1 VAHRFPLKGVL
12 GRSLIFR
19 RNEVFQKDNDGLAV
33 LETLTDTL
41 ADSVNGYRDAAQH
54 VESDQFRQMFNR
66 LADDRSQAL
75 SDLGSEVVRLGG
87 KADRDGSTLGNLH
100 QRWLDLKASI
110 MDHDDK
116 AVINE
121 VERGEDY
128 LKEKFEAALRSD
140 SLEGE
145 VRAAVERAYSS
156 VRQGHDRVSELK
168 HSLEDRTA
176 S

>member
-1 VAHRFPLKGVL
+1 MFE
-12 GRSLIFR
+12 
-19 RNEVFQKDNDGLAV
+19 NDNDGLAV
-33 LETLTDTL
+33 LKTLTDTL

-54 VESDQFRQMFNR
+54 VDSDQFREMFNR

-87 KADRDGSTLGNLH
+87 SADRGGSTLGNLH
-100 QRWLDLKASI
+100 QRWLDLKAGI
-110 MDHDDK
+110 TGRDDK

-128 LKEKFEAALRSD
+128 LKEKFEAALRTD
-140 SLEGE
+140 SLELD
-145 VRAAVERAYSS
+145 VRTAIERAYGS
-156 VRQGHDRVSELK
+156 VRQGHDQVSELK